1 MMLQNL
7 DLQLTTLVLIQE
19 RPAKLSTLAKT
30 KVSMLL
36 VPASPPQ
43 IVVVV
48 SPVDGMSKLF

>member
-1 MMLQNL
+1 MMLKNL

-19 RPAKLSTLAKT
+19 RPAELSTLAKT